1 MFLRNWEYVL
11 LLHDLLLQWSLKIT
25 LAKNDVVIAVQTR
38 KQAILST
45 SNMWIDN
52 ALAESAHSKSKDEA
66 DRLYLIVG
74 NYNSFLSLP

>member
-1 MFLRNWEYVL
+1 MLLRNWEYVL

-25 LAKNDVVIAVQTR
+25 LAENDVVIAVQTR

-45 SNMWIDN
+45 SNMWTDN
-52 ALAESAHSKSKDEA
+52 ALAESAHSISKDEA
-66 DRLYLIVG
+66 DTLYLIVG